1 VQPLPDDA
9 AARQTPAPTMTN
21 LTHIPVIDISRLD
34 DDVSVLAAIHEACRD
49 WGFFQIVGHGM
60 PRELI
65 DATHASMHAFF
76 ALPLDEKLAI
86 ERTATNSWGYY
97 DRELTKNTRDW
108 KQVFDVGPDETE
120 GPLVGQQAQWPG
132 TLPQFRPV
140 IEAFSAACEA
150 LSLRMLDAIARCLN
164 TPPAQLRGAFAP
176 RHSSFLRLNYY
187 PLCADPAS
195 PDSPTG
201 APGNFGI
208 NHHTDSG
215 ALTILLQDAQPGLQV
230 FRRGTWTTVE
240 PNPDAL
246 VVNIGDIVQVWSND
260 RYPAGLHR
268 VLASGARERYSAPYF
283 FNPAPTAYYAPLRS
297 AFGEGEPARYRPINW
312 GEFRASRTLGDY
324 ADYGEEIQISHY
336 RISSAEA
343 SA

>member
-1 VQPLPDDA
+1 
-9 AARQTPAPTMTN
+9 MSH
-21 LTHIPVIDISRLD
+21 LTEIPVIDVRRLD
-34 DDVSVLAAIHEACRD
+34 DDESVLRRIHDACRD

-60 PRELI
+60 PKELI
-65 DATHASMHAFF
+65 DATHAGMQAFF
-76 ALPLDEKLAI
+76 ALPHEAKLAI
-86 ERTATNSWGYY
+86 ERTQTNSWGYY
-97 DRELTKNTRDW
+97 DRELTKNTHDW
-108 KQVFDVGPDETE
+108 KQVFDVGADETE
-120 GPLVGQQAQWPG
+120 GPLAGQKAQWP
-132 TLPQFRPV
+132 TALPTFRPV
-140 IEAFSAACEA
+140 IEAFADACEV
-150 LSLRMLDAIARCLN
+150 LSFRMLDAIARCLK
-164 TPPAQLRGAFAP
+164 TPASQLRSAFLP

-187 PLCADPAS
+187 PLCVDPAA

-230 FRRGTWTTVE
+230 FRRGTWTTVQ

-260 RYPAGLHR
+260 RYPAALHR
-268 VLASGARERYSAPYF
+268 VIANDRRERYSAPYF
-283 FNPAPTAYYAPLRS
+283 FNPAPTAYYAPLANALR
-297 AFGEGEPARYRPINW
+297 EGEAAHYRPINW

-336 RISSAEA
+336 RTAQAAERTN
-343 SA
+343 